1 LCFFAE
7 KVIVPTKVLM
17 LLNAPYP
24 ADVRIKKETGSL
36 LRAGHQVHLLC
47 LRRKKGEATS
57 ELVEGIQVHRIDA
70 GKNNYQLAFWDV
82 IMSMTFVHPKFKAA
96 MRTILKNE
104 QINLVHVHD
113 LPLVGTALALKKEF
127 SLKVIADMHE
137 NYPEALR
144 TWFTWKTNPFVRL
157 KNYLFMNPD
166 RWTKWE
172 KKACEDS
179 DTLIAVVDEMK
190 ARLVKEYDFNP
201 DKVVVVSNTEEK
213 SFLEQPLDATVYQ
226 DLKGKFL
233 LVYSGG
239 IGPHRGVDVAIKG
252 MSHVSNPENIHLVI
266 VGFGSNAVMQN
277 LQQLVA
283 ERKLSNVH
291 FLGYQPFSK
300 FFSYMSLA
308 DVNVIPHQSNGH
320 TDHTIPH
327 KLFQGMMTGKPILVS
342 SSAPLKRV
350 VESCNSGLVFTAGD
364 EKDFA
369 QKVNQLYADK
379 AQCATLGANGR
390 KATLEGNYNWEH
402 EQEAL
407 LNIYNKY

>member
-1 LCFFAE
+1 M
-7 KVIVPTKVLM
+7 PTKVLM

-47 LRRKKGEATS
+47 LRRKNEPSS
-57 ELVEGIQVHRIDA
+57 EIVEGIQVHRIDA

-96 MRTILKNE
+96 IRIILKNE
-104 QINLVHVHD
+104 RINLVHVHD
-113 LPLVGTALALKKEF
+113 LPLVGTALELKKEF
-127 SLKVIADMHE
+127 KLKVISDMHE

-144 TWFTWKTNPFVRL
+144 TWFVWKTNLIAQL
-157 KNYLFMNPD
+157 KNYFFMNPD
-166 RWTKWE
+166 RWTRWE
-172 KKACEDS
+172 KKACKES
-179 DTLIAVVDEMK
+179 DTVIAVVEEMK
-190 ARLVKEYDFNP
+190 VRLVKQYDFNS

-213 SFLEQPLDATVYQ
+213 SFINQPLDTTVY
-226 DLKGKFL
+226 DTLNGKFI
-233 LVYSGG
+233 VIYSGG

-252 MSHVSNPENIHLVI
+252 MSHVVDQQNVHLVI
-266 VGFGSNAVMQN
+266 VGFGSTAVMQN

-283 ERKLSNVH
+283 DRKLSNVH

-308 DVNVIPHQSNGH
+308 DVNIIPHQSNGH

-327 KLFQGMMTGKPILVS
+327 KLFQGMMTGKPMLVS

-364 EKDFA
+364 EEDFA
-369 QKVNQLYADK
+369 KKVDQLYFDK
-379 AQCATLGANGR
+379 ELCSMLGANGK
-390 KATLEGNYNWEH
+390 KATLEGKLNWENE
-402 EQEAL
+402 EQTL
-407 LNIYNKY
+407 LEIYKKY